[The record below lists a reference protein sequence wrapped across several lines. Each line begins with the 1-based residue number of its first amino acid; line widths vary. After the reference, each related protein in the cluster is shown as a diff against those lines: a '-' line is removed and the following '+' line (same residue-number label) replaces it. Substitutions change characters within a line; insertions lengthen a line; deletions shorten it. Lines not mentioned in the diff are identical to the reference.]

1 MQKPRIT
8 KPILKKKNKLEGWI
22 VLDFKAYYKAVVT
35 KTSVIGKSTDITIN
49 WSEESRDRQSGLS

>member
-1 MQKPRIT
+1 MWKTRIA
-8 KPILKKKNKLEGWI
+8 KPILKKKNKLEGWM
-22 VLDFKAYYKAVVT
+22 VVDFKTYCKGVVT